1 MKGTPPISPLF
12 LKLRAWAFG
21 AHIQHTFTRVCRC
34 QNTSTGIISLLSF
47 AWITL
52 LSVVAY
58 TRFTLSS
65 RPERSYTLTYS
76 YSASHSSLSETFI
89 VVIILI
95 NLLTVI
101 LLPIMFVFLAPHTP
115 PNKVHHR
122 DRLLV
127 RFRSWLDAVRMV
139 TLLTCHIGTVI
150 YLRECIRPTVVD
162 IAPDRYRCCICR
174 LASKVTMPIIEWGRR
189 GRLRARQHIHLG
201 RNVDYPGTP

>member
-1 MKGTPPISPLF
+1 
-12 LKLRAWAFG
+12 
-21 AHIQHTFTRVCRC
+21 
-34 QNTSTGIISLLSF
+34 LLSF
-47 AWITL
+47 TWITL

-65 RPERSYTLTYS
+65 RPERSYALAYS
-76 YSASHSSLSETFI
+76 CNASHSSPSETFI

-101 LLPIMFVFLAPHTP
+101 LLPIMFVFLTLQPP
-115 PNKVHHR
+115 PNEADRR

-162 IAPDRYRCCICR
+162 IAPNRYRCCICR
-174 LASKVTMPIIEWGRR
+174 LASKVTMSIIGWGRK
-189 GRLRARQHIHLG
+189 GCLRARQHIHSG
-201 RNVDYPGTP
+201 RDVDYPGAP